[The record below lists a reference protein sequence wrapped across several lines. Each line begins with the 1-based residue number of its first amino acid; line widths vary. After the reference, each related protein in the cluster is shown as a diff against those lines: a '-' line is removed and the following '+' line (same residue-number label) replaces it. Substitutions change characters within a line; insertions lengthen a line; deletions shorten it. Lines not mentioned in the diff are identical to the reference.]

1 MKRSAIKR
9 SPMKPRTTR
18 LRSTSPMKRRRPK
31 HEAETMGS
39 PARRTFVA
47 SLPCAACGREP
58 TEAYPSQ
65 NAHVLPKKE
74 SHGGTGRKGHHTAIA
89 PLCGNRGA
97 SLGCHRLFD
106 DYRDVFDRR
115 FPHFAPAVAAAATE
129 AAWVL
134 HQHNRKHGGGE
145 A

>member
-9 SPMKPRTTR
+9 SPMKPRTTP
-18 LRSTSPMKRRRPK
+18 LRSRAPMKRRRPK

-39 PARRTFVA
+39 PARRTFVG

-74 SHGGTGRKGHHTAIA
+74 SNGGTGRKGHHTAIA
-89 PLCGNRGA
+89 PLCGDFG
-97 SLGCHRLFD
+97 SGCHRLFD
-106 DYRDVFDRR
+106 DYRDVFDQR
-115 FPHFAPAVAAAATE
+115 FPHFVPAVAAAATE

-134 HQHNRKHGGGE
+134 HLVKRTHRQE
-145 A
+145 DE